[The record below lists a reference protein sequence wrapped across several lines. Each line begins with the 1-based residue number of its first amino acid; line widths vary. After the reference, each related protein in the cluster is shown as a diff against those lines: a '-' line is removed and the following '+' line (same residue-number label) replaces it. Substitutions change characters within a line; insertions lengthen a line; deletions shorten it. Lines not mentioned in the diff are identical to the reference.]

1 MGIEKSPKNNKD
13 DQSEEDRRR
22 TEELRQENA
31 E

>member
-1 MGIEKSPKNNKD
+1 MGIEKCPKNNED
-13 DQSEEDRRR
+13 DQSEQDR